1 MIPLRRKRDEPH
13 LLVVGMTGVR
23 MGDRVAQV
31 GCAHGGR
38 LAAVAAKVGI
48 SGRAAAFVPDDASAA
63 RARKAVD
70 DAGVLVEIEIAP
82 PTALPADAGAF
93 DLAVVDDTGGLLGT
107 MRAEDRVA
115 AVRELLRVLRP
126 GGRTVVIGAA
136 RARRPRRAVQPRRRA
151 AVRRRAVAR
160 GRRLQAGENPGR
172 DATGWCS
179 SKASSPRRSPMPR
192 FAANLTMLFN
202 EVPFLDR
209 FAAARRA
216 GFAGVEYLFP
226 YEHEPN
232 DIRRQLDEHGLT
244 QVLHN
249 LPAGNWSAGE
259 RGIASHPDRV
269 AEFEDGVTRAI
280 QYATALGC
288 TQLNCLAGIA
298 PAGVDQDRARATFV
312 ANLRGAA
319 RRLQDAGIRLLIEPI
334 NTRDIP
340 GFFLRTTAQA
350 LEIIGEV
357 GSANLFLQYDVY
369 HMQIM
374 EGDLATT
381 IEKNLD
387 RIAHVQI
394 ADNPGRHEPGTGE
407 INYEFLFEFL
417 DRIGYAGWI
426 GCEYKPAAGTE
437 AGLGWMT
444 RRAAFAR
451 G

>member
-1 MIPLRRKRDEPH
+1 
-13 LLVVGMTGVR
+13 
-23 MGDRVAQV
+23 
-31 GCAHGGR
+31 
-38 LAAVAAKVGI
+38 
-48 SGRAAAFVPDDASAA
+48 
-63 RARKAVD
+63 
-70 DAGVLVEIEIAP
+70 
-82 PTALPADAGAF
+82 
-93 DLAVVDDTGGLLGT
+93 
-107 MRAEDRVA
+107 
-115 AVRELLRVLRP
+115 
-126 GGRTVVIGAA
+126 
-136 RARRPRRAVQPRRRA
+136 
-151 AVRRRAVAR
+151 
-160 GRRLQAGENPGR
+160 
-172 DATGWCS
+172 
-179 SKASSPRRSPMPR
+179 MPR

-232 DIRRQLDEHGLT
+232 EIKRRLDEHGLT

-259 RGIASHPDRV
+259 RGIATHPDRV
-269 AEFEDGVTRAI
+269 AEFEGGVTRAI

-340 GFFLRTTAQA
+340 GFFLRTTAPA
-350 LEIIGEV
+350 HAIIGAD

-369 HMQIM
+369 HMQLM

-381 IEKNLD
+381 IEKNRD